1 MKVDGRTYLIFKLR
15 YLHGKSKVFILSNG
29 INKKINQ
36 RTNNK
41 QSP

>member
-1 MKVDGRTYLIFKLR
+1 MRTYSIFELK

-29 INKKINQ
+29 IDKKINW
-36 RTNNK
+36 RKNNK